1 MPCYVKVR
9 LQVDPLV
16 SSSDLGEDP
25 QQVPRD
31 PLGTAFGAERDLG
44 TLFCL
49 GYFWLSRASFPVCTF
64 VGSGAEETKDGRESN
79 REEKSRGS

>member
-31 PLGTAFGAERDLG
+31 PLGTAFGGRAGLRDSLLSWLLLAQQG
-44 TLFCL
+44 KFSCL
-49 GYFWLSRASFPVCTF
+49 HVCWIW
-64 VGSGAEETKDGRESN
+64 GGGD
-79 REEKSRGS
+79 